1 MTPEVDID
9 TDRIKTIIRRSPQ
22 HPGSLIA
29 VLQDVQREFHYLPKE
44 AITETSAALGVPLS
58 KVYGV
63 ATFYN
68 AFSLIPR
75 GEKIIRVCQ
84 GTACHIK
91 GAGLILDQLE
101 SHLGIKPGETTP
113 DLKYTIEVV
122 NCVGACAMAPVMI
135 VDDKYH
141 GNVRCDQAPRLVKK
155 AK

>member
-9 TDRIKTIIRRSPQ
+9 IDQVKKIIRRSPQ

-29 VLQDVQREFHYLPKE
+29 VLQDIQREFHFLPKE
-44 AITETSAALGVPLS
+44 ALSETSAALGVPLS
-58 KVYGV
+58 TVYSA

-68 AFSLIPR
+68 AFSLMPR
-75 GEKIIRVCQ
+75 GEKIIRICK

-91 GAGLILDQLE
+91 GADLILDQLE
-101 SHLGIKPGETTP
+101 SHLGIKPGETTE

-135 VDDKYH
+135 VNNKYH
-141 GNVRCDQAPRLVKK
+141 GNVRCDQAMRYVKK

>member
-1 MTPEVDID
+1 MTPEVN
-9 TDRIKTIIRRSPQ
+9 TDRLKEVIESKAG
-22 HPGSLIA
+22 HPEALIA
-29 VLQDVQREFHYLPKE
+29 VLQDIQREFHYLPRE
-44 AITETSAALGVPLS
+44 ALTEVSTALGVPLS

-68 AFSLIPR
+68 AFSMTPR
-75 GEKIIRVCQ
+75 GEKVIRVCQ

-91 GAGLILDQLE
+91 GADLILDQLE
-101 SHLGIKPGETTP
+101 SSLGIKPGETTP

-135 VDDKYH
+135 VNNKYH
-141 GNVRCDQAPRLVKK
+141 GEVRCDQATRLVKK